1 MLILIIIQTNLLLNT
16 YFMLN
21 MLNFLFRSYPSSTNK
36 ESTNRFI
43 GFNTFC
49 IMIHCN
55 FVLLI
60 LIKYYLLTL
69 GSSSIISSYLS
80 TIVLDDKLV

>member
-16 YFMLN
+16 YFKLDMLD
-21 MLNFLFRSYPSSTNK
+21 FLFRSFLLLLNKQSTFYVI
-36 ESTNRFI
+36 R
-43 GFNTFC
+43 
-49 IMIHCN
+49 HCN
-55 FVLLI
+55 FALLI

-69 GSSSIISSYLS
+69 FFSSIISSYLS